1 MPTAIIFA
9 AFNKGYD
16 LLFMVVPPISSGVH
30 WPACPVYQKFTA
42 MDSSSTTAY
51 CRGWSWSK
59 TYRNLVAAFNQ
70 EANGHG
76 QGQRAE
82 ICLIRESIIIMA
94 PPRLD
99 IVNQHIVS
107 SLTKFDYCALAVMDT
122 VDRIY
127 FQW

>member
-1 MPTAIIFA
+1 
-9 AFNKGYD
+9 
-16 LLFMVVPPISSGVH
+16 MVVPPISSGLH
-30 WPACPVYQKFTA
+30 WPACDGYQKFTA

-51 CRGWSWSK
+51 FRGWSWSK
-59 TYRNLVAAFNQ
+59 TYRHLAAAFKH
-70 EANGHG
+70 EANGYG

-82 ICLIRESIIIMA
+82 ICLTRESIIIMA

-99 IVNQHIVS
+99 IVSQHIVS
-107 SLTKFDYCALAVMDT
+107 SLTKFDYCALAVMAT